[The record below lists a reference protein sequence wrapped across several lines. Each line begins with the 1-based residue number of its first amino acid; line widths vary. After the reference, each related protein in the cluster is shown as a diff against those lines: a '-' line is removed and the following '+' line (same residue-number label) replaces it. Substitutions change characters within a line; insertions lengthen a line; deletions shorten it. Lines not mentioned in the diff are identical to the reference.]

1 MAFKKKDEDKPKK
14 AKGLGDLLSAMA
26 SDTKSCYVD
35 LMSIPKEAPFI
46 NSGSLAV
53 NLVSGIGGFPV
64 GGLVEVAGEFS
75 SGKTTLA
82 LTCAG
87 HVQKAGGTVLF
98 ADFEQAF
105 DPYYAQSLGVD
116 ITPPSEGGRF
126 VLIQPD
132 NLEDGWNAI
141 QAIVATGE
149 VTLCIVDSVAAG
161 VPKST
166 VEGEAGI
173 ARIGLQ
179 AQLLSYEYNKLA
191 SKCKHTGCTTLL
203 LNQIRTKIEQGFRG
217 AMIVSKDTT
226 GGHALK
232 HYCLMR
238 LWMTITTKIDDG
250 TNDDGTKNIVANK
263 VRFQFMKNKCGKP
276 YTQGILI
283 MRYGHG
289 IDNEMAIMEMGV
301 EHEIIDQRGSYFI
314 FVGPDG
320 KEYKV
325 QGKEAAR
332 KHLADDS
339 ALCAHIA
346 SRIKEALA
354 QQ

>member
-1 MAFKKKDEDKPKK
+1 MAFKKKDDDKKK
-14 AKGLGDLLSAMA
+14 NASGLSALLSAMA
-26 SDTKSCYVD
+26 KDTQSCYVD
-35 LMSIPKEAPFI
+35 LVNIPKEAPFI

-87 HVQKAGGTVLF
+87 HVQKAGGIVLF
-98 ADFEQAF
+98 VDFEQAF
-105 DPYYAQSLGVD
+105 DPYYAESLGVN
-116 ITPPSEGGRF
+116 ITPVSDGGQF
-126 VLIQPD
+126 ILIQPD
-132 NLEDGWNAI
+132 NLEHGWNALN
-141 QAIVATGE
+141 AIIATGE
-149 VTLCIVDSVAAG
+149 ITLCIIDSVAAG
-161 VPKST
+161 VPKAT

-173 ARIGLQ
+173 SRIGLQ
-179 AQLLSYEYNKLA
+179 AQLLSNEYNKLA
-191 SKCKHTGCTTLL
+191 SKCKHSGCTALL

-217 AMIVSKDTT
+217 AMIVSKDTS

-250 TNDDGTKNIVANK
+250 CNDDGSKNFVANK
-263 VRFQFMKNKCGKP
+263 VRFQFIKNKCGKP
-276 YTQGILI
+276 YTSGILI

-289 IDNEMAIMEMGV
+289 IDNEMAIIEMGL
-301 EHEIIDQRGSYFI
+301 EHDVIGLGGSYYSFN
-314 FVGPDG
+314 GPDG

-332 KHLADDS
+332 KHLADDPK
-339 ALCAHIA
+339 LCEYIA
-346 SRIKEALA
+346 TSIKEALA
-354 QQ
+354 TQ